1 MYTVNIDPESMDK
14 IIVEVL
20 TQDYDSVMKEL
31 TELKSRENLPE
42 YQNED
47 VKFLSTMLPA
57 FETILTYYMV
67 HSAAQ
72 KLISD
77 TRKKYGMPEQYTP
90 EDYLTGKVIAS
101 DLAS

>member
-47 VKFLSTMLPA
+47 VKFLSRVLPA
-57 FETILTYYMV
+57 FETILNYYMV
-67 HSAAQ
+67 QSQAA
-72 KLISD
+72 KLVST
-77 TRKKYGMPEQYTP
+77 TRKKYGLPDM
-90 EDYLTGKVIAS
+90 YL
-101 DLAS
+101 